1 MRNETYF
8 LRYAYPC
15 LFVIKQRGEID
26 DALMEKLR
34 LAAAKDEPVDRA
46 LLEKVFFRAFKR
58 MKKVADEMK
67 KSVWDVEVIKDYFL
81 GRHNMIID
89 AGLETYEKAPETLKK
104 LCRVREG
111 KIVALKKGAL
121 VVDLNGERRPVNSD
135 FVPDAKVGDRVT
147 VHYGYAVEKL

>member
-15 LFVIKQRGEID
+15 LFIAKQRGEVD

-34 LAAAKDEPVDRA
+34 IAAIKDEPVDRA
-46 LLEKVFFRAFKR
+46 LIEKVFFRAFRR
-58 MKKVADEMK
+58 MRELAKGKD
-67 KSVWDVEVIKDYFL
+67 VWDISVIKDYFID
-81 GRHNMIID
+81 RHNMIID
-89 AGLETYEKAPETLKK
+89 AGLETYAKAPETLKE
-104 LCRVREG
+104 LCKVQMS
-111 KIVALKKGAL
+111 KVVAKKGEFL
-121 VVDLNGERRPVNSD
+121 VVDIAGKRRPVSSD

>member
-34 LAAAKDEPVDRA
+34 LAAVKDEPVDRF
-46 LLEKVFFRAFKR
+46 LLEKIFFRAFKR
-58 MKKVADEMK
+58 MKNVAKELRKD
-67 KSVWDVEVIKDYFL
+67 VWDIEVIKDYFI
-81 GRHNMIID
+81 GRHNLMID
-89 AGLETYEKAPETLKK
+89 AGLETYEKAPESLKK
-104 LCRVREG
+104 LCKVSEG
-111 KIVALKKGAL
+111 KIVAIKKGAL
-121 VVDLNGERRPVNSD
+121 VVDLGNERRPVNSD
-135 FVPDAKVGDRVT
+135 FVPDAKIGDKVT